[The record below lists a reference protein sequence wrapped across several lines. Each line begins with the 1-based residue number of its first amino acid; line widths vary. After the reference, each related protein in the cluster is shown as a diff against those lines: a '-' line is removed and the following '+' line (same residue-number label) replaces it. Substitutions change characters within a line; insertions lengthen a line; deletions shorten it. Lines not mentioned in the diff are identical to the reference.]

1 MNRRFKL
8 LKNNKKILYI
18 ISVFV
23 LFVAIGII
31 NVAYSKYGSEIEVS
45 INTQAGEMII
55 DAVIDDAETYLENN
69 QRYFFITVNNYQDAN
84 VTSAAIDYKITISNQ
99 DGYTNGKFFY
109 IDQNGNTNEDLV
121 TYQKELVIDGYSFTT
136 QKEQMVFKIYVKV
149 DTGLE
154 EDVSYKVTL
163 DAVQKE
169 MK

>member
-55 DAVIDDAETYLENN
+55 DAVIDDDETYLENN

-149 DTGLE
+149 DTGLT